1 MPAHSAAQPLTEPA
15 KPRLMDFNLAR
26 LALDRGQTVLLDRN
40 EPAPAARR
48 VPAAPRRAVV
58 AEAPRLTLGRGIA
71 GIDEAQNNLAAF
83 LRTVGCD
90 ARTLFRAELVLRET
104 LLNIRQHADLPHRP
118 AHVWIETWLED
129 RQVVVA
135 VEDDGPAFDP
145 RQFVPGRHGD
155 RPAHKAPGGLRLIR
169 RNADS
174 LRYVRTQIGH
184 NRLELGLTLAS

>member
-1 MPAHSAAQPLTEPA
+1 M
-15 KPRLMDFNLAR
+15 
-26 LALDRGQTVLLDRN
+26 LDRN

-104 LLNIRQHADLPHRP
+104 LLNIRQHADLPQSP
-118 AHVWIETWLED
+118 LPTS
-129 RQVVVA
+129 
-135 VEDDGPAFDP
+135 
-145 RQFVPGRHGD
+145 
-155 RPAHKAPGGLRLIR
+155 GLRPGWR
-169 RNADS
+169 TARWS
-174 LRYVRTQIGH
+174 SPSRMTGLRSTLGNLCPAATAIGPRTRHPG
-184 NRLELGLTLAS
+184 ACA